1 LSYIFRSVF
10 GKYLK
15 NGLEI
20 KGIIKLYIDHAD
32 IFYVVFIT
40 GMLNV

>member
-1 LSYIFRSVF
+1 MF

-20 KGIIKLYIDHAD
+20 KDIIKLLIDHAD

>member
-1 LSYIFRSVF
+1 M
-10 GKYLK
+10 K

-20 KGIIKLYIDHAD
+20 KDIIKLHFDRAD
-32 IFYVVFIT
+32 ISYVVFIT